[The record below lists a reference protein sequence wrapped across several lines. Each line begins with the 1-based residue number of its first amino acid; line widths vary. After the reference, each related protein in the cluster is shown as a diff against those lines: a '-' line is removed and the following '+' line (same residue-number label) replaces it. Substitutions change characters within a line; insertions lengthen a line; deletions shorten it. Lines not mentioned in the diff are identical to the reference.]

1 MSKTK
6 IKKALWKRILKW
18 TGILFLLLI
27 ILVALIPYFF
37 KDQIIAL
44 IKEEANAN
52 INATLDF
59 KDADLTIFSNFPNLT
74 LVVDEVSIVG
84 KDEFENVSL
93 TEIKQLSLKLDLWSA
108 ITGDQFQI
116 DAIHLIEPKINIQ
129 VLPNGMANYDI
140 AIVDTTIVEEV
151 VEEPTSAF
159 KFALEEY
166 AIVDGDITYNDK
178 PSLTY
183 LHLEHFN
190 HSGKIAID
198 DIHYIIETI
207 TEETGVTMVY
217 DKVAYFDESIFAMN
231 CDLGIDMPEDEMTLS
246 FKENEVRLNQ
256 LKLHFDGDMLMKD
269 DFMDF
274 DFTFNTIDQTF
285 KSLLSVV
292 PGAYS
297 SSFDDIKTDGSIE
310 FKGSLNGK
318 YSDTDMPGFDL
329 TTKINNAWLQY
340 PDLPSK
346 LKDISMDLN
355 IKRTAGPDLDNLIV
369 DLKSLGLKF
378 LENKIDASLY
388 LTHPMTDPHIKS
400 LIASYLDLA
409 ELGKVIPLEEG
420 ESYSGI
426 INADIALE
434 GKLSSIE
441 QENYDEFKAEGDLI
455 VSEMDYKTAAL
466 PYDVQIDSM
475 HFAFTPA
482 SLRLSAFES
491 RVGSSDFSAK
501 GDIQNYMAYA
511 LKGDTLQGQFLVSSK
526 LMNVDELMGTE
537 GAVEVVEVSEEN
549 SEVIVYDSA
558 TAEVFVV
565 PGNVDFALN
574 TKVNEMIYDS
584 LSMYNLS
591 GAVSLK
597 NGIATM
603 KDISIEVLEGTIG
616 MNGSYEALSPKRAL
630 IDFDYDINGL
640 SFKESFKYFNTV
652 EKYMPIAKYCEGK
665 FSTKLNM
672 KAKVDE
678 FYNPIY
684 STITGLGD
692 FTSNSVKITEA
703 PVFEKISKLIKLDK
717 FKNQTIQN
725 MDLSFEFKDGKIW
738 LEESPIKLGKYS
750 STISGTTSFDQDIEY
765 KVKTEIPKEAFGSAA
780 NEVLSGLLG
789 KVEDATGQKVNIPD
803 NIPLT
808 INIMGNIMDPQI
820 KTNLKDAGKDA
831 KQNLVDQGKEMLKDK
846 IGEEAAKLLA
856 DAQKQADKLIA
867 EAKVQSDKLR
877 EEAEKAALKIEKEA
891 IKAREDA
898 GKEADKAA
906 EELKQEGYKNADK
919 LVEEAKNPL
928 AKIAAQKAAEKL
940 KEKTD
945 KEVEALKA
953 KSLVQ
958 ADKLKATADA
968 QADKTRKQGNEKADL
983 VDSTAQK
990 EADKIMETAQ
1000 NKVDKLT
1007 E

>member
-1 MSKTK
+1 MSKK
-6 IKKALWKRILKW
+6 KNKKALWKRILKW
-18 TGILFLLLI
+18 TGITFLLLI
-27 ILVALIPYFF
+27 ILIALVPYFF

-44 IKEEANAN
+44 IKEEANASL
-52 INATLDF
+52 NATLDF

-74 LVVDEVSIVG
+74 LTVDEVSIIG
-84 KDEFENVSL
+84 KGEFENVPL
-93 TEIKQLSLKLDLWSA
+93 TEIKQLSLKLDLWSVL
-108 ITGDQFQI
+108 TGDQFQI
-116 DAIHLIEPKINIQ
+116 DAIHLVEPKINIQ
-129 VLPNGMANYDI
+129 VLPNGKANYDI
-140 AIVDTTIVEEV
+140 AIVDTTAVEEV
-151 VEEPTSAF
+151 SEEPASAF

-166 AIVDGDITYNDK
+166 TITDGDITYNDK

-190 HSGKIAID
+190 HTGKISID
-198 DIHYIIETI
+198 DIHYVIETV

-231 CDLGIDMPEDEMTLS
+231 CDLGINMPEDEMTIS
-246 FKENEVRLNQ
+246 FKENEVVLNK

-297 SSFDDIKTDGSIE
+297 SSFDDIKTDGNIE

-318 YSDTDMPGFDL
+318 YSETDMPGFDL

-346 LKDISMDLN
+346 LEDISMDLN
-355 IKRTAGPDLDNLIV
+355 IKRAAGPDLDNLIV
-369 DLKSLGLKF
+369 DLKSLGLQF

-388 LTHPMTDPHIKS
+388 LTHPMTDPNIKS
-400 LIASYLDLA
+400 HITSYLDLA
-409 ELGKVIPLEEG
+409 ELGKVIPMEEG
-420 ESYSGI
+420 ESYTGI

-441 QENYDEFKAEGDLI
+441 QEKYDEFKAEGDLVI
-455 VSEMDYKTAAL
+455 SDMDYKTASL
-466 PYDVQIDSM
+466 PYDVKIDSM

-482 SLRLSAFES
+482 SLRLNAFES
-491 RVGSSDFSAK
+491 RVGASDFSAN
-501 GDIQNYMAYA
+501 GNIQNYMAYA
-511 LKGDTLQGQFLVSSK
+511 LKGDTLQGQFLVSSN

-537 GAVEVVEVSEEN
+537 EVVETSSEN
-549 SEVIVYDSA
+549 TQVVAYDSSA
-558 TAEVFVV
+558 AEVFVI
-565 PGNVDFALN
+565 PGNVNFTLN
-574 TKVNEMIYDS
+574 TLVKEMIYDS
-584 LSMYNLS
+584 LSMYNLAGS
-591 GAVSLK
+591 VGLK
-597 NGIATM
+597 NGVATM

-630 IDFDYDINGL
+630 VDFDYDINDL
-640 SFKESFKYFNTV
+640 SFKESFKYFNSV

-665 FSTKLNM
+665 FSTKLNL

-678 FYNPIY
+678 FYSPIY
-684 STITGLGD
+684 STVTGLGD
-692 FTSNSVKITEA
+692 FTSNSVKISDA

-725 MDLSFEFKDGKIW
+725 MDMSFEFKDGKIW
-738 LEESPIKLGKYS
+738 LEESPIKLGGYN

-765 KVKTEIPKEAFGSAA
+765 KVKTEIPKEAFGSKA

-789 KVEDATGQKVNIPD
+789 KVEDATGQDINIPD

-820 KTNLKDAGKDA
+820 KTNLKGAGDEV
-831 KQNLVDQGKEMLKDK
+831 KQNLVDQGKEILKDK
-846 IGEEAAKLLA
+846 FGEEAAKLLA
-856 DAQKQADKLIA
+856 DAQEQADKLIA

-877 EEAEKAALKIEKEA
+877 AETESAALKIEEEA
-891 IKAREDA
+891 VKAREDA
-898 GKEADKAA
+898 SKEADKAA

-928 AKIAAQKAAEKL
+928 AKLAAQKAAEKL
-940 KEKTD
+940 KLKTD
-945 KEVEALKA
+945 EQVEALKE
-953 KSLVQ
+953 KSLLQ
-958 ADKLKATADA
+958 ADKLKETADA
-968 QADKTRKQGNEKADL
+968 QADKTREEGNAKADL

-990 EADKIMETAQ
+990 EADKILETAQ
-1000 NKVDKLT
+1000 NKVDKIT